1 MEMYLVGNSECMGS
15 CIKRHIEKN
24 DNFGDC
30 CYQVPSHHT
39 LTGRERDDKN
49 QTIAL
54 EGKEG
59 IEKIYF
65 DCMTTV
71 SSSIITFVTG
81 GSFMQWSNSRKL

>member
-1 MEMYLVGNSECMGS
+1 MGNSECMGS
-15 CIKRHIEKN
+15 CMKRHIEKN
-24 DNFGDC
+24 DNLGDF

-39 LTGRERDDKN
+39 LTGREKDDKN
-49 QTIAL
+49 QTIVM
-54 EGKEG
+54 EG

-81 GSFMQWSNSRKL
+81 GSFMQWINSRKS